1 MSGKQP
7 QERFRSDYR
16 APDFEIEHTD
26 MLFRLEAE
34 QAIVE
39 TTLKMRRGEDAN
51 GAFLDLDGE
60 DLELLEVRLDGV
72 ALAAGSYELDEEGLH
87 LGAVPDAFEL
97 FTRVRLRP
105 QENTQL
111 SGLYRSNGV
120 FCTQCEA
127 EGFRRITFYP
137 DRPDVMSTFRVRV
150 EAPKVL
156 APVLLSNGNLCEEG
170 ALDGDGHYAV
180 WEDPF
185 PKPSYLFALVAGD
198 LGVKRDRFRTMDG
211 RDVALA
217 IWSEHRNVSQLDHA
231 MEALQQSMKWDEERF
246 GLAYDLDIYNVVAVE
261 DFNMGAMENKGLNVF
276 NTAYV
281 LASPET
287 ATDGDYLGITGVIGH
302 EYFHNWTGN
311 RVTCQD
317 WFQLTL
323 KEGLTVYRDQ
333 LFSADMA
340 SPAIKRIS
348 DVRALR
354 AAQFREDSGPMAHP
368 IRPESYIAMDNFYT
382 ATVYSKGAEVVRMY
396 ATLLGDDGFRRGMDL
411 YFERHDGQAVSCDD
425 FRAAMAD
432 ANQRDLTQFERWYSQ
447 AGTPVVNAQGTYDS
461 ATQSYTL
468 ELAQSCPATPGQP
481 SKEPF
486 HIPVAVGLLG
496 SKGEELVATKVLEL
510 TEEKQAFVFEDIAMP
525 PVPSLLRGFSAPV
538 KLDFDY
544 PEEELALLLAHD
556 TDSFQRWDAG
566 QRLAMNTLL
575 RGVSA
580 VQSGQEA
587 EVPALLVEALRSVL
601 CDRSLDPALVAA
613 SMRLPAEAA
622 IGAELDV
629 IDPVAIHQARRQ
641 VLSKL
646 AQALREPLHE
656 AYAEFTTGGPYR
668 PSKEDMAR
676 RDLRHLALGY
686 LSLGGEADGLALAE
700 QLYQSAN
707 NMSDRMCA
715 LVCLSAHVCPE
726 RDAALGDFLNR
737 YREHPLVVDKWL
749 AVQAS
754 SGAEDTLGRVQSL
767 LEHEAFSRRNPNKVR
782 SLVRTFGANQLIFH
796 QEDGA
801 GYALMGQEIATIDAM
816 NPQVAS
822 RLAGSFSTWRRFDDD
837 RQQKMQKE
845 LQALAKRDGLSKD
858 TLEIVQR
865 SLESAP

>member
-1 MSGKQP
+1 
-7 QERFRSDYR
+7 
-16 APDFEIEHTD
+16 
-26 MLFRLEAE
+26 MLFRLEADE
-34 QAIVE
+34 AVVE
-39 TTLKMRRGEDAN
+39 TTLQMRRGAEAN

-60 DLELLEVRLDGV
+60 DLELLELRLDGEI
-72 ALAAGSYELDEEGLH
+72 LSQDSYQVDAEGLH
-87 LGAVPDAFEL
+87 LGAVPDAFTL
-97 FTRVRLRP
+97 FTQVRLRP

-137 DRPDVMSTFRVRV
+137 DRPDVMARFRVRV
-150 EAPKVL
+150 EAPKSL

-170 ALDGDGHYAV
+170 ELDGDRHYAV

-198 LGVKRDRFRTMDG
+198 LGVKRGEFRTMDG

-231 MEALQQSMKWDEERF
+231 MEALQQSMQWDEERF

-311 RVTCQD
+311 RVTCKD

-340 SPAIKRIS
+340 SAAIKRIS
-348 DVRALR
+348 DVRGLR

-382 ATVYSKGAEVVRMY
+382 ATVYQKGAEVVRMY
-396 ATLLGDDGFRRGMDL
+396 ATLLGDEGFRHGMDL

-432 ANQRDLTQFERWYSQ
+432 ANQRDLGQFERWYSQ
-447 AGTPVVNAQGTYDS
+447 AGTPVIHAEGHYDLGS
-461 ATQSYTL
+461 RSYTL
-468 ELAQSCPATPGQP
+468 TLAQSCPATPGQP
-481 SKEPF
+481 TKEPF
-486 HIPVAVGLLG
+486 HIPVAVGLL
-496 SKGEELVATKVLEL
+496 SQAGEELLPTKVLEL
-510 TEEKQAFVFEDIAMP
+510 TEERQSFVFEDLAEA

-538 KLDFDY
+538 KLEFDY
-544 PEEELALLLAHD
+544 REEDLALLLAHD
-556 TDSFQRWDAG
+556 QDSFQRWDAG
-566 QRLAMNTLL
+566 QRLAMNSLL
-575 RGVSA
+575 RGVQS
-580 VQSGQEA
+580 VQAGKPV
-587 EVPALLVEALRSVL
+587 EVPELLVNALRSVL
-601 CDRSLDPALVAA
+601 VDRSVDPALVAA
-613 SMRLPAEAA
+613 SLRLPAEGA
-622 IGAELDV
+622 IGAEMST
-629 IDPVAIHQARRQ
+629 IDPQAIHTARRQ
-641 VLSKL
+641 ML
-646 AQALREPLHE
+646 ASLADSLRAPLLE
-656 AYAEFTTGGPYR
+656 AYQEFTTEGPYR

-676 RDLRHLALGY
+676 RDLRHLSLGY
-686 LSLGGEADGLALAE
+686 LSLAGEGSGLDLAQ
-700 QLYQSAN
+700 QLYRQAD
-707 NMSDRMCA
+707 NMSDRLCA
-715 LVCLSAHVCPE
+715 LVCLAAHVCPQ
-726 RDAALGDFLNR
+726 RDEALDDFLNR

-754 SGAEDTLGRVQSL
+754 SSAEDTLERVHSL

-782 SLVRTFGANQLIFH
+782 SLIRTFGGNQLVFH
-796 QEDGA
+796 REDGE
-801 GYALMGQEIATIDAM
+801 GYALIGREIATIDAL

-822 RLAGSFSTWRRFDDD
+822 RLAGSFSTWRRFDDA
-837 RQQKMQKE
+837 RQQKMQQE
-845 LQALAKRDGLSKD
+845 LESLAKHKDLSKD

-865 SLESAP
+865 SLESTS